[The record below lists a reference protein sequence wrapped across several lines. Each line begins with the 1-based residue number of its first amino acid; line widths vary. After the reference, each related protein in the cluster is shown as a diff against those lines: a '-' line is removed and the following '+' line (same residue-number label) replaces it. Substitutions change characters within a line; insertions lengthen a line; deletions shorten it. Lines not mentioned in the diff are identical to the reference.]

1 MKRKFFSPDILKIGI
16 LIMLLL
22 NFLMIT
28 IRSAN
33 ASPDNIFSIKTE
45 TEEYLRMA
53 KDAIKAEKWVD
64 AAINYSIYFDR
75 KSQDPANSKWVTDTK
90 PKLKNIVFNAQLD
103 QRIAMVVRKNN
114 LETSC
119 SQAMVAEYREVQANK
134 DPMPVS
140 LLNIGPAPDEIWVFT
155 EPNFQ
160 GTWESLTIGNYYTPA
175 EMRMDDNSIS
185 SVMVGSEVRAHFCN
199 DSYLNGDCM
208 VFVPVPNHHPNLAN
222 NIIGDNNVTSIRVV
236 PKGSCQPASDEVTLF
251 MHIDYGEP
259 CQKLK
264 VGQYNNSDQFNL
276 PDNSISSISLGSGV
290 RTYLCSDNSLRGT
303 CEWINFNDPWL
314 GDNGVGNDTLS
325 SLKVEFKP

>member
-1 MKRKFFSPDILKIGI
+1 MKGKTFSPDYLKVGI
-16 LIMLLL
+16 LIMLCLNLL
-22 NFLMIT
+22 MMT
-28 IRSAN
+28 AQPASAT
-33 ASPDNIFSIKTE
+33 PENIFLTPTE
-45 TEEYLRMA
+45 KYLSMA
-53 KDAIKAEKWVD
+53 KDAIANRKWVD

-75 KSQDPANSKWVTDTK
+75 KSQDPANSKWVTSTK
-90 PKLKNIVFNAQLD
+90 PKLDDIVHNAQLD
-103 QRIAMVVRKNN
+103 QSIAMVVRKNN

-119 SQAMVAEYREVQANK
+119 SQAMVAEYREVQANR

-175 EMRMDDNSIS
+175 QMRMPDNAIS
-185 SVMVGSEVRAHFCN
+185 SVKVGSGVRAHLCN

-222 NIIGDNNVTSIRVV
+222 NVIGDNNVTSIRVV
-236 PKGSCQPASDEVTLF
+236 PLGSCQPASDEVTLF
-251 MHIDYGEP
+251 MHIDFGEP

-290 RTYLCSDNSLRGT
+290 RTYLCSDNSLRGI

-314 GDNGVGNDTLS
+314 GDNSIGNDTLS